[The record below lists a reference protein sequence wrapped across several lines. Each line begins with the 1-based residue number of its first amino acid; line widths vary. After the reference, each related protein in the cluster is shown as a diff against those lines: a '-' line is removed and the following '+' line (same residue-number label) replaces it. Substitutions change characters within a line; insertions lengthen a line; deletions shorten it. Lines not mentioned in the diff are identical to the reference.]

1 MIKILCSSLIKLHS
15 LNHSIIIKQKED
27 KKMETIQEKKT
38 SKKALVGL
46 ILGGISF
53 GEIVLS
59 ILLYTSVFS
68 AINNAES
75 VAEAFTG
82 ALASVV
88 LLAIWLFLNAISL
101 ITGIVS
107 LILSISSLKKSPSG
121 KKSCEIT
128 GIILSSLSIV
138 ISILLFLILIFK
150 V

>member
-1 MIKILCSSLIKLHS
+1 
-15 LNHSIIIKQKED
+15 
-27 KKMETIQEKKT
+27 METIQEKKT

-68 AINNAES
+68 VINNAES
-75 VAEAFTG
+75 VAEVFAG
-82 ALASVV
+82 ALASVL

-107 LILSISSLKKSPSG
+107 LILSISSLKKSLSD

-138 ISILLFLILIFK
+138 ISILLFLRFK
-150 V
+150 D

>member
-1 MIKILCSSLIKLHS
+1 
-15 LNHSIIIKQKED
+15 
-27 KKMETIQEKKT
+27 METIQEKKT

-46 ILGGISF
+46 ILGGISC

-68 AINNAES
+68 VIKNVDS
-75 VAEAFTG
+75 VAEAFAG

-88 LLAIWLFLNAISL
+88 LLAIWLFLNTVSL
-101 ITGIVS
+101 LTGIIS
-107 LILSISSLKKSPSG
+107 LILSISSLKKLQSD